1 MYRRHLAWRE
11 CRGNRQERD
20 SIMADFD
27 INARPLD
34 VKEDNKFVKTFK
46 KIINS
51 KWFEWVEIGFLILIY
66 LLPVIL
72 MIYVMGYFFAR

>member
-1 MYRRHLAWRE
+1 
-11 CRGNRQERD
+11 
-20 SIMADFD
+20 MADFD
-27 INARPLD
+27 VNARPLD
-34 VKEDNKFVKTFK
+34 VKEDNKFVKLFK
-46 KIINS
+46 QVVNS

>member
-1 MYRRHLAWRE
+1 
-11 CRGNRQERD
+11 
-20 SIMADFD
+20 MADFD
-27 INARPLD
+27 VNARPLD

-46 KIINS
+46 KIVNS